1 MMSFDPCKIRHP
13 EDSNQ
18 KNIDSKYNVAV
29 LVTGD
34 VGAYRIPRYTQAAKE
49 EITKRC
55 YEQTAGRKIGYRR
68 YFWGR
73 PNGPSAKIL

>member
-1 MMSFDPCKIRHP
+1 MSFDPGNAPGVIRPRTTRHP

-34 VGAYRIPRYTQAAKE
+34 VGAYRIPRYTQAGE
-49 EITKRC
+49 EKKSQKCR
-55 YEQTAGRKIGYRR
+55 E
-68 YFWGR
+68 
-73 PNGPSAKIL
+73 